1 MSSNICAM
9 ASHQLDTSSIEAL
22 AADVAQR
29 MQVRVQ
35 YGTEQNFTD
44 FVVLGERGEGTRT
57 LRLCD
62 LRERD
67 EDDDVVVYELYD
79 EPGKGEYNTYIYKDC
94 FRASADYASEQFG
107 IFCSNYTGKY
117 KGWESV
123 QQYRQDVYTEVLLL
137 GGNTAIYYADQGVA
151 DFVSYDAET
160 TPFAT
165 LLHKVK
171 AIKKA
176 VELSAWLRSFSG
188 NFLTADPVAFVDDFS
203 YWPDASDITS
213 KYQQTV

>member
-1 MSSNICAM
+1 MSSNICAVGN
-9 ASHQLDTSSIEAL
+9 HQLDTSSIEAL
-22 AADVAQR
+22 AVDIAQR

-67 EDDDVVVYELYD
+67 EEEDVVVYELYD
-79 EPGKGEYNTYIYKDC
+79 EPGKGEYNVYIYQDC
-94 FRASADYASEQFG
+94 FRADAEYASEHFS

-123 QQYRQDVYTEVLLL
+123 LQYRKDVHAEVLLL
-137 GGNTAIYYADQGVA
+137 GGNNAIYYAEQGVA

-171 AIKKA
+171 AMKKV
-176 VELSAWLRSFSG
+176 VELSGWLRSFSG

-203 YWPDASDITS
+203 FWPDVTDISS
-213 KYQQTV
+213 KYQ

>member
-1 MSSNICAM
+1 MSSNICAVGN
-9 ASHQLDTSSIEAL
+9 HQLDTTSIEAL
-22 AADVAQR
+22 AADIAQR
-29 MQVRVQ
+29 MKVRVQ

-67 EDDDVVVYELYD
+67 EEEDVVVYELYD
-79 EPGKGEYNTYIYKDC
+79 VPGKGEYNVYIYQDC
-94 FRASADYASEQFG
+94 FRADAEYVSEQFG
-107 IFCSNYTGKY
+107 IFCSNYTGKHN
-117 KGWESV
+117 GWESV
-123 QQYRQDVYTEVLLL
+123 LQYRKDVYAEVLLL

-171 AIKKA
+171 AMKKA

-188 NFLTADPVAFVDDFS
+188 NFLTAEPVAFVDDFS
-203 YWPDASDITS
+203 YWPDITDITS
-213 KYQQTV
+213 KYQ

>member
-1 MSSNICAM
+1 MSSNICAVGNH
-9 ASHQLDTSSIEAL
+9 SLDTTSIEAL

-44 FVVLGERGEGTRT
+44 FVVLGEYGQGART
-57 LRLCD
+57 LRLCN
-62 LRERD
+62 LTEPD
-67 EDDDVVVYELYD
+67 EAANVVVYELYD

-107 IFCSNYTGKY
+107 IFCSNYTGKN

-123 QQYRQDVYTEVLLL
+123 LQYRKDVHTELMLL

-151 DFVSYDAET
+151 DFVSYEAET

-171 AIKKA
+171 AMKKM
-176 VELSAWLRSFSG
+176 VDVSGWLQSFSG
-188 NFLTADPVAFVDDFS
+188 NYLTADPVAFVDDFS
-203 YWPDASDITS
+203 YWPEVTDMTS
-213 KYQQTV
+213 KCQ